1 MLDKVIELGRY
12 KVVDLHGLTKE
23 EARAEIIYELNIVDN
38 FNSLVFVHGYHG
50 GQVLK
55 NLVRK
60 ELTHERIKK
69 ILCLDAS
76 STAFI
81 LKN

>member
-1 MLDKVIELGRY
+1 MLDKIIELGTY

-23 EARAEIIYELNIVDN
+23 EARAEIFHQLNIVDN
-38 FNSLVFVHGYHG
+38 YNSIIFIHGYHG

-60 ELTHERIKK
+60 EIDYERIKK
-69 ILCLDAS
+69 KIMLDAS
-76 STAFI
+76 STAFV
-81 LKN
+81 LKK